1 MKKQTYVLT
10 AKNCHQLIELYSFAD
25 KGIVKIVMFL
35 TSLTL
40 ACLFSQ
46 VMVLLIG
53 TLPVNNFSFKGNNTP
68 GIHCMTE
75 TGYLYKY
82 FLKETLHVNSFILGK
97 TADLRKNSLKMTVQ
111 TSLLVFHIITFHFGL
126 FSFLVS
132 AGLSPYS

>member
-82 FLKETLHVNSFILGK
+82 FLGK
-97 TADLRKNSLKMTVQ
+97 TADGRTNSLKMTVQ
-111 TSLLVFHIITFHFGL
+111 TSLLVFHIITSHFGP

-132 AGLSPYS
+132 A